1 MTGYVEDIANL
12 RIADAEEAGGK
23 GANMGEMVAAKL
35 PVPPGFVVLRDGY
48 LTSMA
53 VAGLAAELNSAHRMA
68 IDHAGETGTLTER
81 CQLMQDLVIKA
92 GMDDEVRTEIIA
104 AYRAMGANIV
114 VAVRSSATGEDGADA
129 SFAGMN
135 ATFTNISGEDCLVDA
150 VQRCWASLFSPRVVT
165 YRASRG
171 FTADPAMAVVVQQ
184 MIASERSGV
193 AFTADPT
200 TDAVDRVVVEAAF
213 GQGEVVVSGSVE
225 PDTYIVAKESG
236 EILSR
241 RIGHQSFKIV
251 RGADGHDQNV
261 ALGEAQAQAQVL
273 SDDEVREIAGI
284 AVASERHSGCPQDTE
299 WAIADGKTWIVQT
312 RPITTLTRVGK
323 PVADSHEILVQ
334 GLPAVPGSAS
344 GTVRVLADVGE
355 GGRLQDGEVLVA
367 QMTNPDWLPTM
378 RRAAALVTDTGGMTC
393 HAAIVARELGVP
405 CVVGARTATTDLTDG
420 EMVTVDGTHGRVLAG
435 RVSGG
440 AQTAAIAGA
449 GQVMVVGAVT
459 ATKIYVNIL
468 LPDAAEAAAARDV
481 DGVGLLRAET
491 MLTDALGNRHP
502 RDLIAKGEQDGLVN
516 KLAAA
521 VGRVASA
528 FAPRPVI
535 YRASDF
541 RTNEFRSL
549 DGGEQYEPREHNPM
563 IGFRGCFRY
572 VKNPDLFDLE
582 LKALARVREQS
593 PNLHL
598 MIPFV
603 RTKWELE
610 ECLALVDAS
619 PLGRQRGLHRWV
631 MAEVPSVVYWL
642 PEYVGMGIDGVSI
655 GSNDLTQLILGVDRD
670 SDQCAELFDEA
681 DEAVLDAIGRIVGTA
696 RRLGITSSLCG
707 QAPSTNPA
715 FAEHLVAMG
724 ITSISVSP
732 DAADQAR
739 RVVAAAERR
748 LLLESVRG
756 SQ

>member
-12 RIADAEEAGGK
+12 RIADAEKAGGK

-92 GMDDEVRTEIIA
+92 GMDDEVRTRIIA
-104 AYRAMGANIV
+104 AYRAMGPKVV

-200 TDAVDRVVVEAAF
+200 TDAIDRVVVEAAF

-449 GQVMVVGAVT
+449 GQVMVVGEVT

-756 SQ
+756 S